1 MGTPDTIEAEV
12 VACAGHRL
20 VQALRSGVRSG
31 FRAAVDLVLPPTCLS
46 CRKPVGAAGGLCPA
60 CWTGMGFIER
70 PYCERLGT
78 PFESDDGIAMVSPAA
93 IADPPAYD
101 RARAAARFG
110 DIARDLVHLLKYSDR
125 LDLVAPLG
133 GWMARAGQELCADA
147 DELVPVPLHWSRLW
161 QRRFNQSAMLAREI
175 SARTNVPVA
184 DDVLVRTRAT
194 APQVGL
200 ARKERARNVQGAF
213 AVEKSARIR
222 VKGRKLIVI
231 DDVLTSGATADAC
244 ARVLRRAGA
253 ARVDVLVLARVV
265 NFD

>member
-1 MGTPDTIEAEV
+1 MGMPDTIEEA
-12 VACAGHRL
+12 ADSGRFARTL
-20 VQALRSGVRSG
+20 VGVRTG
-31 FRAAVDLVLPPTCLS
+31 IGTAIDLVLPPTCLS
-46 CRKPVGAAGGLCPA
+46 CRKPVGAAGGLCPS
-60 CWTGMGFIER
+60 CWSGMGFIER

-78 PFESDDGIAMVSPAA
+78 PFVSDDGDATVSPAA

-110 DIARDLVHLLKYSDR
+110 DVARDLVHLLKYGDR
-125 LDLVAPLG
+125 LDLAAPLG
-133 GWMARAGQELCADA
+133 SWMARAGRELLADA

-161 QRRFNQSAMLAREI
+161 QRRFNQSAMLARAI
-175 SARTNVPVA
+175 SARANVPVA

-194 APQVGL
+194 PPQVGL

-222 VKGRKLIVI
+222 VKGRNLIVI

>member
-1 MGTPDTIEAEV
+1 M
-12 VACAGHRL
+12 
-20 VQALRSGVRSG
+20 
-31 FRAAVDLVLPPTCLS
+31 
-46 CRKPVGAAGGLCPA
+46 
-60 CWTGMGFIER
+60 
-70 PYCERLGT
+70 
-78 PFESDDGIAMVSPAA
+78 SDGDATVSPAA

-101 RARAAARFG
+101 QARAAARFG
-110 DIARDLVHLLKYSDR
+110 DVARDLVHLLKYGDR
-125 LDLVAPLG
+125 LDLAAPLG
-133 GWMARAGQELCADA
+133 GWMARAGRELLADA

-161 QRRFNQSAMLAREI
+161 QRRFNQSAMLARAI
-175 SARTNVPVA
+175 SARANAPVA

-194 APQVGL
+194 PPQVGP

-222 VKGRKLIVI
+222 VKGRNLIVI

>member
-1 MGTPDTIEAEV
+1 MGLPDMIDDAPRRSP
-12 VACAGHRL
+12 AH
-20 VQALRSGVRSG
+20 ALFAGVRAG
-31 FRAAVDLVLPPTCLS
+31 LQAAADLVLPPTCLS

-78 PFESDDGIAMVSPAA
+78 PFVSDDGDALLSPAA

-110 DIARDLVHLLKYSDR
+110 DVARDLVHLLKYGDR
-125 LDLVAPLG
+125 LDLAGPLG
-133 GWMARAGQELCADA
+133 GWMARAGRELLADA
-147 DELVPVPLHWSRLW
+147 DQLVPVPLHWSRLW
-161 QRRFNQSAMLAREI
+161 QRRFNQSAMLARVI
-175 SARTNVPVA
+175 SAQANVPVA
-184 DDVLVRTRAT
+184 DDLLVRTRAT
-194 APQVGL
+194 QPQVGL

-213 AVEKSARIR
+213 AVERSARIR
-222 VKGRKLIVI
+222 VKGRNVVVI

-265 NFD
+265 NFE